1 MAVKHLK
8 SNTLDISTKLP
19 PTSNSFYQHCLR
31 CWRQTYTWKKAFE
44 QYDIICHY
52 PVEDYGYQLTDN
64 GAISLQWI
72 TIPPMPDDI
81 SLVKCGNCTSGCR
94 KCKCNVYNLSCTPFC
109 GCSPENCKN
118 RTNTQ
123 VSTPT
128 TLTAPLPSKNGKY
141 VKKKYY
147 ICDDEHDIHRNSNTD
162 IDFEDQDIIE
172 SDYDDLSLNNC
183 IFSEYG
189 DDTNNNN
196 TQNNAFDTSIFDED
210 SYSFEFRSASQDL
223 NTQDLQL
230 NSKCAKRKYS
240 TVGFDEI
247 VSPQYV
253 SSQ

>member
-172 SDYDDLSLNNC
+172 SDYDDLV
-183 IFSEYG
+183 
-189 DDTNNNN
+189 N
-196 TQNNAFDTSIFDED
+196 T
-210 SYSFEFRSASQDL
+210 
-223 NTQDLQL
+223 
-230 NSKCAKRKYS
+230 
-240 TVGFDEI
+240 
-247 VSPQYV
+247 
-253 SSQ
+253 